1 MNQNDMSNK
10 HRTQIFLNVLGRLIY
25 IISTS
30 LILVFAGGGR
40 SFLNKPVGIIYLI
53 LWVLWWVITFI
64 GRQRGEDTKYDMGQK
79 LLVNITGIIS
89 IPFLI
94 VVPSWEYSFG
104 YGLLPRDGMLSWIG
118 LGAFAFGIIMQ
129 AIAMWQLRG
138 FYTVRL
144 GIQPEHRLV
153 TSGIYRF
160 LRHPGY
166 LSYIIS
172 IFGIGLSLS
181 SFFTLVFA
189 VFIVIFILW
198 RIKGEE
204 DMLLAEF
211 GDEYRTY
218 MKSTKRLIPFI
229 Y

>member
-1 MNQNDMSNK
+1 MNQKDMLNK
-10 HRTQIFLNVLGRLIY
+10 NQISIFLNVLGRLIY

-30 LILVFAGGGR
+30 LIIIFAGGGII
-40 SFLNKPVGIIYLI
+40 FLNKPVGIIYLI
-53 LWVLWWVITFI
+53 LWILWSIIIFI
-64 GRQRGEDTKYDMGQK
+64 GRQRGEDTKYNKGQK
-79 LLVNITGIIS
+79 ILVNITGIIS

-94 VVPSWEYSFG
+94 VVPSCEYSFG
-104 YGLLPRDGMLSWIG
+104 YGPLPRDGILSWIG
-118 LGAFAFGIIMQ
+118 LGVFALGIIMQ

-153 TSGIYRF
+153 TTGLYRL

-181 SFFTLVFA
+181 SFFTIVFV

-204 DMLLAEF
+204 EMLLAEF
-211 GDEYRTY
+211 GDEYRMY
-218 MKSTKRLIPFI
+218 MKSTKKLIPYI

>member
-79 LLVNITGIIS
+79 MLVNITGIIS

-104 YGLLPRDGMLSWIG
+104 YGLLPRDGVLSWIG
-118 LGAFAFGIIMQ
+118 LGVFAFGIIMQ

>member
-1 MNQNDMSNK
+1 M
-10 HRTQIFLNVLGRLIY
+10 
-25 IISTS
+25 
-30 LILVFAGGGR
+30 
-40 SFLNKPVGIIYLI
+40 
-53 LWVLWWVITFI
+53 
-64 GRQRGEDTKYDMGQK
+64 
-79 LLVNITGIIS
+79 
-89 IPFLI
+89 I
-94 VVPSWEYSFG
+94 VVPSWEYSLA
-104 YGLLPRDGMLSWIG
+104 YGSLPRDGAISWIG
-118 LGAFAFGIIMQ
+118 LGAFALGIIMQ
-129 AIAMWQLRG
+129 AIAMWQLKG

-153 TSGIYRF
+153 TTGLYRL

-172 IFGIGLSLS
+172 IFGIGLSLG
-181 SFFTLVFA
+181 SFFTLIFV

-198 RIKGEE
+198 RIKSEE
-204 DMLLAEF
+204 EMLLAEF